1 MMVKMFPMSSSC
13 VLLFAALCTVAAQN
27 NTLLIPKD
35 KTNVNGGDVFT
46 NYVNLRDK
54 RQAFLKG
61 VAISDFETPGGDP
74 VPGEGIVWISDAV
87 FSDFNFGYAARGI
100 TMFAKNWIN
109 KDAID
114 TPPLQEPRSVSAV
127 YVEQLN
133 IFDAQ
138 LHFEDAVI
146 FFQIWDDGQNKSQA
160 MGWASDLRVNGSKA
174 FSAAVMYHWL
184 TAEEAA
190 IDLNTTADMLTPE
203 KFDEMYARVWNSYR
217 KRTDVKENASAAASS
232 IVGVWDWYGLV
243 LVTLFPVL
251 LW

>member
-1 MMVKMFPMSSSC
+1 
-13 VLLFAALCTVAAQN
+13 VLLLFFAALSYVAAQN
-27 NTLLIPKD
+27 NTLLVPKD
-35 KTNVNGGDVFT
+35 KTNVFGGGGGVFA
-46 NYVNLRDK
+46 NYVKLRENQ
-54 RQAFLKG
+54 QAFLKG
-61 VAISDFETPGGDP
+61 VAISDFEKPGGDP

-109 KDAID
+109 KDAVD
-114 TPPLQEPRSVSAV
+114 TPPLQERRSVSAV
-127 YVEQLN
+127 YVDQLN

-160 MGWASDLRVNGSKA
+160 MGWAADLKGFKA

-190 IDLNTTADMLTPE
+190 IELNTTADMLTPE
-203 KFDEMYARVWNSYR
+203 NFDDMYARVWNSYM
-217 KRTDVKENASAAASS
+217 KRTDVKENDSAAYS
-232 IVGVWDWYGLV
+232 IVGVWNFVMFTLVHTILWYMS
-243 LVTLFPVL
+243 
-251 LW
+251 